1 MNYTRT
7 AYLFFTL
14 ILLAFGGCGNIG
26 DLYLPEGS
34 SETHTSDVPQT
45 ES

>member
-14 ILLAFGGCGNIG
+14 MLVGLGGCGHTG
-26 DLYLPEGS
+26 DLYLPEDS
-34 SETHTSDVPQT
+34 SETYTTDVPQT

>member
-7 AYLFFTL
+7 AHLFFTL
-14 ILLAFGGCGNIG
+14 MLLALGGCGNTG
-26 DLYLPEGS
+26 DLYLPEDS
-34 SETHTSDVPQT
+34 SEIHTSDVPQT